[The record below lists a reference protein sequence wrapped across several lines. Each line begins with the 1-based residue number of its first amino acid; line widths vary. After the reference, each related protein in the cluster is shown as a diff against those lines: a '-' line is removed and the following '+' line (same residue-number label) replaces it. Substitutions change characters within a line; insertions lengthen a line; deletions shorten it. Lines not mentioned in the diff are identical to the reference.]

1 MTSYPIQINKIYKE
15 WSGKEPDSVKE
26 LTPAGSSRQYFRVKR
41 KGHENVVAT
50 LNADEAEINSF
61 VYLANHLREKGI
73 KVPEVLAVDVKNHVY
88 LQEDIGDVSL
98 FTIIERN
105 KFRFDPKITQLFTR
119 VLKDLVQIQ
128 VQGHTDLDYSKC
140 YPVSDFDAS
149 SMLFDLSYFREYFLK
164 PLVRD
169 FNEIRLEKEFGEFAK
184 WLAGAESNYFMFR
197 DFQSRNIFI
206 KGQDIYYIDFQGGR
220 RGALQYDPASL
231 INQSRLKIP
240 CELRELY
247 LDYYLTELEKVN
259 GTERKAFMQYY
270 PGFTLLRLLQ
280 NMGAYGFRGMVQGKS
295 LFIKSISPAMDNL
308 KHFVENDLTL
318 NAYPEMKNCLEKLVI
333 SRRDD

>member
-1 MTSYPIQINKIYKE
+1 MTGYPKQIEILYKE

-73 KVPEVLAVDVKNHVY
+73 KVPEVLAVDVQNHVY

-105 KFRFDPKITQLFTR
+105 KFRYDPKITQLFTR

-149 SMLFDLSYFREYFLK
+149 SILFDHS
-164 PLVRD
+164 
-169 FNEIRLEKEFGEFAK
+169 
-184 WLAGAESNYFMFR
+184 
-197 DFQSRNIFI
+197 
-206 KGQDIYYIDFQGGR
+206 
-220 RGALQYDPASL
+220 
-231 INQSRLKIP
+231 
-240 CELRELY
+240 
-247 LDYYLTELEKVN
+247 
-259 GTERKAFMQYY
+259 
-270 PGFTLLRLLQ
+270 
-280 NMGAYGFRGMVQGKS
+280 
-295 LFIKSISPAMDNL
+295 
-308 KHFVENDLTL
+308 
-318 NAYPEMKNCLEKLVI
+318 
-333 SRRDD
+333 